1 MSPAT
6 RQKSLSVVVLLWL
19 CGHKTTPVKSVVSY
33 VPGLRYMTR
42 RSTKPIRL
50 RQVKP
55 SDVKTFLDVAEADA
69 LIWARWG
76 AVKLEQNQWRCIVM
90 NPLGSTRELLMMGH
104 PSNPPPAKG
113 RIGIRSES
121 VRVNNACRL
130 AGNLGFQKKKRRAMD
145 MGRKHAW

>member
-6 RQKSLSVVVLLWL
+6 CQKALSVVVLLWL
-19 CGHKTTPVKSVVSY
+19 CGYKTTPVKSVVSY

-42 RSTKPIRL
+42 RSTKPKRL

-104 PSNPPPAKG
+104 PSKPPG
-113 RIGIRSES
+113 
-121 VRVNNACRL
+121 
-130 AGNLGFQKKKRRAMD
+130 KRPYR
-145 MGRKHAW
+145 H